1 MSTFWL
7 KSAGNFVFLR
17 SFASTPVAIAV
28 IAVEKDRLQVA
39 IEDCVT
45 AVVYEGDD
53 AKQI

>member
-17 SFASTPVAIAV
+17 SFASTPVAISA

-39 IEDCVT
+39 IEHWVT
-45 AVVYEGDD
+45 VFVYEGDN
-53 AKQI
+53 AEQI